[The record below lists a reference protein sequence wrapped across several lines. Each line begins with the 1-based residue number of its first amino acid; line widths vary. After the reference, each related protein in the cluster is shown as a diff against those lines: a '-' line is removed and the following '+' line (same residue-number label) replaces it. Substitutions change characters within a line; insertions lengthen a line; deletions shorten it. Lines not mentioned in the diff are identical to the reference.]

1 MTLNEPMKSG
11 QNLIKHNEYQSQ
23 KLGYPDGK
31 NENGLMR
38 KSEFQNIG
46 GESKNVLP
54 VDLVKEVN
62 EKGG

>member
-1 MTLNEPMKSG
+1 
-11 QNLIKHNEYQSQ
+11 
-23 KLGYPDGK
+23 
-31 NENGLMR
+31 MR